1 MVADAKALSLL
12 VRFPANFALS
22 DVDAD
27 LHGFYHSETG
37 HVLVL
42 PADKPVAGCINL
54 TSGNKSLGLQ
64 ATPHQGGWRFSANG
78 RSCEAHAYNLDVDLS
93 SRNAGLLETAAMRE
107 SGVIICGCGSV
118 GSLAA
123 LDLARS
129 GVGRFLLI
137 DDDILSIENLCR
149 HQCGLADV
157 GRFKAQAVA
166 DRIRL
171 INPLADINVHIT
183 TIERLDPVVVKDFSN
198 SLNNQ
203 SKNQP
208 TLLLAAA
215 DSRRADRYG
224 AQLAAQLNL
233 AFLSIGL
240 WERAFAGEIFYWY
253 PEEPMPCYGCAF
265 GKLNGDLANQ
275 TKQKRRYY
283 SNETKAEH
291 INFEPGIAIDI
302 AYVVQVGL
310 KLAIDLLNRNN
321 LCHVKKLLGYLS
333 QYTLVCNSNDHQLG
347 GDAAEI
353 FSHPLQITNSIKVE
367 YTQKCTTCGWDS

>member
-1 MVADAKALSLL
+1 V
-12 VRFPANFALS
+12 
-22 DVDAD
+22 
-27 LHGFYHSETG
+27 H
-37 HVLVL
+37 
-42 PADKPVAGCINL
+42 
-54 TSGNKSLGLQ
+54 
-64 ATPHQGGWRFSANG
+64 
-78 RSCEAHAYNLDVDLS
+78 
-93 SRNAGLLETAAMRE
+93 NA
-107 SGVIICGCGSV
+107 
-118 GSLAA
+118 
-123 LDLARS
+123 
-129 GVGRFLLI
+129 
-137 DDDILSIENLCR
+137 
-149 HQCGLADV
+149 
-157 GRFKAQAVA
+157 
-166 DRIRL
+166 
-171 INPLADINVHIT
+171 
-183 TIERLDPVVVKDFSN
+183 TIERLDPVVIKDFSN
-198 SLNNQ
+198 SFNSQ

-224 AQLAAQLNL
+224 AQLAVQLNL

-321 LCHVKKLLGYLS
+321 LCHVKRLLGHLS

-347 GDAAEI
+347 GEADEI
-353 FSHPLQITNSIKVE
+353 FSHPLQVTNSIQVE
-367 YTQKCTTCGWDS
+367 YTQNCTTCGWDS